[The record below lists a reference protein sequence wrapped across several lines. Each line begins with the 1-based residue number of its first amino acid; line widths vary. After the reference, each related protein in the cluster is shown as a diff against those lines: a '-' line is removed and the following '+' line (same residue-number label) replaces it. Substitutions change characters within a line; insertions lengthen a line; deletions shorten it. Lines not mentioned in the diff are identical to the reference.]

1 VIPLPDRLAE
11 LLAQDELTGIDFVRV
26 VEPCEQTRL
35 WIYFH
40 VDPTL
45 PAIDFG
51 TTPPALTRILVVAT
65 SGGES
70 LAEVTVTAA
79 SVVVDPV
86 SGRNVLQVDVAE
98 PGDFSNYRLTIDD
111 PRVDVF
117 FNGVVFGFKQGC
129 EQEPALDCE
138 PAEKECPPDP
148 EVVADI
154 DYLARDYDSLK
165 RALLDHAH
173 QRFPTWTNGS
183 EADVGTMILELYAAL
198 GDELSFVQDQYSYQA
213 YLETATERRSLR
225 QLARLVDYEI
235 HDGRAATTLLDLQIG
250 PPVPPD
256 ENVRQIE
263 AGARAW
269 AIFADGESVA
279 FEIGAGLRDTSAYDV
294 SDLWNELS
302 PYAFDESQ
310 RCLPRGST
318 ELTLAGHP
326 IEDPDTWLAQP
337 GGKWLL
343 LRQDEDVAA
352 NVPARRVLVRLVWV
366 GEPEEDALLGED
378 FIRVRWETPTP
389 FELDL
394 NFTVVRANLLPATA
408 GERVVEEFTI
418 GPSPLD
424 VPATVER
431 QGPLDAV
438 TGERTPIHLYS
449 MRQTE
454 RFGLGWLGEDLRA
467 AVPEVLLTEITA
479 AGDVEWSWV
488 RQILDARP
496 SDRQFTLDDGIWR
509 RIIEFHRIGT
519 TIVHEDYAA
528 GTGFTVRFGDGEFGR
543 IPERHEDED
552 NVFRATYRL
561 GPGTRANVARDTI
574 VDMDGP
580 DGTGRNLPEFVESI
594 TNPVAVTDGVDPE
607 RAEVIRQLVPEAWRA
622 ITYRAVRPEDYAE
635 QAERLEWVQRANGC
649 FRWTGSWSSVFVA
662 ADPRGTFELSPERRT
677 ELEHALDRVRQAGRE
692 VIVRDPKFVP
702 VDLEITVCVA
712 ANAFVGEVAE
722 RVRQQLMG
730 RPGVRPIVGFFDP
743 DNFTFGTPLRRAALE
758 ARIQSVV
765 GVRAV
770 ERMRIRPRGVEKLRA
785 FTELEYRVADN
796 EVIRLQ
802 NDRNFPERGILRLVM
817 EGGA

>member
-1 VIPLPDRLAE
+1 VIPLPDRLAA
-11 LLAQDELTGIDFVRV
+11 LVAQAAITGIDFVRV

-35 WIYFH
+35 WIYFY

-51 TTPPALTRILVVAT
+51 TTPPALDDILIVAT

-70 LAEVTVTAA
+70 IARVDAIAA
-79 SVVVDPV
+79 TVVVDAV

-111 PRVDVF
+111 ARVDVF
-117 FNGVVFGFKQGC
+117 FNRVVFNFKQGC
-129 EQEPALDCE
+129 VQEPALDCE
-138 PAEKECPPDP
+138 PPDKECPDDLA
-148 EVVADI
+148 VVADI
-154 DYLARDYDSLK
+154 DYLARDYDSFK

-173 QRFPTWTNGS
+173 LRYPNWTNGS
-183 EADVGTMILELYAAL
+183 EADLGTMILELYAAL

-235 HDGRAATTLLDLQIG
+235 HDGRVASTYLDLQIG

-256 ENVRQIE
+256 QNVRQID

-269 AIFADGESVA
+269 ATFGDGESVA
-279 FEIGAGLRDTSAYDV
+279 FEIGSGLRDTATYDV
-294 SDLWNELS
+294 SDEWNTLL

-318 ELTLAGHP
+318 ELTIAGHP
-326 IEDPDTWLAQP
+326 VDDADEWLVQP

-343 LRQDEDVAA
+343 LRQDEDVAS
-352 NVPARRVLVRLVWV
+352 NVPARRILVRLVSIDPTAQDV
-366 GEPEEDALLGED
+366 LLGQD
-378 FIRVRWETPTP
+378 ITRIVWETPTP

-394 NFTVVRANLLPATA
+394 SFTVVRANLLPATA
-408 GERVVEEFTI
+408 GQRFVEEFTI
-418 GPSPLD
+418 GPNALE
-424 VPATVER
+424 VAEAVER
-431 QGPLDAV
+431 QGPLNAN
-438 TGERTPIHLYS
+438 TGERTPIYLYS

-454 RFGLGWLGEDLRA
+454 TLGLGWLGEDLRA
-467 AVPEVLLTEITA
+467 ATPEVILTEVTTG
-479 AGDVEWSWV
+479 GDVEWTWV
-488 RQILDARP
+488 RTLLDALP
-496 SDRQFTLDDGIWR
+496 SDRRFTLDDGIWR
-509 RIIEFHRIGT
+509 GIIGFDRIGE
-519 TIVHEDYAA
+519 TIVHQDYATS
-528 GTGFTVRFGDGEFGR
+528 TGFTVRFGDGEFGR
-543 IPERHEDED
+543 IPERNDDEG
-552 NVFRATYRL
+552 NVFRVTYRN

-580 DGTGRNLPEFVESI
+580 DGAGRNLPVFVESI
-594 TNPVAVTDGVDPE
+594 TNPSAVTDGIDPE
-607 RAEVIRQLVPEAWRA
+607 QAEVIRQLVPEAWRA
-622 ITYRAVRPEDYAE
+622 ITHRAVRPEDYAE
-635 QAERLEWVQRANGC
+635 QAERLPWVQRANGC
-649 FRWTGSWSSVFVA
+649 FRWTGSWRSVFVS
-662 ADPRGTFELSPERRT
+662 ADPLGTFELSSEHRA
-677 ELEHALDRVRQAGRE
+677 ELEDTLDRVRQAGRE

-702 VDLEITVCVA
+702 IDLEITICVA
-712 ANAFVGEVAE
+712 ETAFVGEVAE
-722 RVRQQLMG
+722 RVLRELLG
-730 RPGVRPIVGFFDP
+730 RGGVRPIAGFFDP

-770 ERMRIRPRGVEKLRA
+770 ERMRIRPRGVERLRA

-796 EVIRLQ
+796 EVIRLE
-802 NDRNFPERGILRLVM
+802 NDKSFPERGILRLVM